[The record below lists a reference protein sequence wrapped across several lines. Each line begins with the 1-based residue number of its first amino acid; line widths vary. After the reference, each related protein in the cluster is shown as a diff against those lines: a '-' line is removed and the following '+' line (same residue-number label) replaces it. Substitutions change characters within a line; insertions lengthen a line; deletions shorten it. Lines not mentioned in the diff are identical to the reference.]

1 MKILLIDNY
10 DSFTQNIAQYL
21 YEVTGVE
28 PVVVTNSVSYD
39 ELFIDNYD
47 AIVIS
52 PGPGHPSV
60 FDDFGV
66 CSEVIKNSNIP
77 LLGICLGHQGI
88 VLSFGGTVEHAPKPI
103 HGYRDTINHTKDGLF
118 YNLPERFEVVRYHS
132 LICNNLPN
140 DLKCSAWTD
149 DGLVMAVEHKTKPIF
164 GVQFHPES
172 IDSEHGHDILR
183 NFINIVKKN
192 SNKTKVN
199 CCSVIDSYLMIGGN
213 FHYNLNYRECKMEI
227 DSELFF
233 EHNFSNDSY
242 SFWLDSENHNSP
254 KSRFSIMGGYNPSQS
269 IIIKYNIKTK
279 TLNMIGP
286 DGEICIQGDF
296 FSQLSILL
304 EEIEISTPNETPFR
318 FKGGFIGYLGYEL
331 KSLTIG
337 EEKHNSEYPDS
348 ILIFNPHFFV
358 FDHST
363 EKIYECILLPCGKY
377 LEWPEKNIPI
387 GNNKEKKNFPDFH
400 PGIVEYGQISLDE
413 SQEEYINKIEKI
425 LQYIKDGESYEVC
438 LTNKAKMYP
447 TIPPF
452 DAYKRMRHI
461 SPVPY
466 GAYLSCGNFHILS
479 ASPETFLSIDSTRN
493 IESRP
498 IKGTRARGKTREED
512 LLLWN
517 DLNNSKKDRAENL
530 MIVDLVRH
538 DLNQVC
544 NLGSVCVPEKFKI
557 ESFSSVHQ
565 LVSTIRGKLKD
576 NRPIMEAVRAC
587 FPGGSMTGAPKKRT
601 MEIID
606 SLESSARGIY
616 SGALG
621 WFSFNGEV
629 ELSIVIRTAILRG
642 KYVEFG
648 IGGAIIADSDPYDEF
663 EETLV
668 KASVPHFCFNDIK
681 GDM

>member
-10 DSFTQNIAQYL
+10 DSFTQNISQYL
-21 YEVTGVE
+21 YEVTGIE

-47 AIVIS
+47 AVVIS

-60 FDDFGV
+60 FNDFGV
-66 CSEVIKNSNIP
+66 CSEVIQHSNIP

-88 VLSFGGTVEHAPKPI
+88 VLSFGGTVNHAPKPV

-132 LICNNLPN
+132 LICSNLPD

-149 DGLVMAVEHKTKPIF
+149 DGLIMAVEHKTKPIF

-172 IDSEHGHDILR
+172 IDSEHGHAILR
-183 NFINIVKKN
+183 NFIKIVKKHN
-192 SNKTKVN
+192 NKRKEDF
-199 CCSVIDSYLMIGGN
+199 CSVIDSYLMIGGKS
-213 FHYNLNYRECKMEI
+213 HYNLTYREYGIKIEP
-227 DSELFF
+227 ELFF
-233 EHNFSNDSY
+233 EHNYSNDSY
-242 SFWLDSENHNSP
+242 SFWLDSENHNST
-254 KSRFSIMGGYNPSQS
+254 KAQFSIMGGYNSSQS
-269 IIIKYNIKTK
+269 IIIKYDIQTK

-286 DGEICIQGDF
+286 DGTICIQGDF

-304 EEIEISTPNETPFR
+304 EEIEISSPKELPFR

-337 EEKHNSEYPDS
+337 EKKHNSEYPDS

-358 FDHST
+358 FDHFT
-363 EKIYECILLPCGKY
+363 EKIYECILLPCGKVP
-377 LEWPEKNIPI
+377 EWSQKHIPI
-387 GNNKEKKNFPDFH
+387 RNKKEKEIIPNFH
-400 PGIVEYGQISLDE
+400 PGIVEYKKISLAD

-438 LTNKAKMYP
+438 LTNKAKMCH
-447 TIPPF
+447 TFPPF
-452 DAYKRMRHI
+452 YAYKRMRHV

-466 GAYLSCGNFHILS
+466 GAYLSCGDFHILS

-498 IKGTRARGKTREED
+498 IKGTRARGKTKEED

-538 DLNQVC
+538 DLNHVC
-544 NLGSVCVPEKFKI
+544 NLGSVYVPELFKI

-576 NRPIMEAVRAC
+576 NIPVMEAVHAC

-601 MEIID
+601 MKIID

-621 WFSFNGEV
+621 WFSFSGEI

-642 KYVEFG
+642 KHVEFG
-648 IGGAIIADSDPYDEF
+648 IGGAIIADSDPYEEF
-663 EETLV
+663 KETLI
-668 KASVPHFCFNDIK
+668 KASVPHFCFSDFKEN
-681 GDM
+681 M

>member
-28 PVVVTNSVSYD
+28 PAVVANSVSYD
-39 ELFIDNYD
+39 ELFINNYD
-47 AIVIS
+47 AVVIS

-60 FDDFGV
+60 FNDFGV
-66 CSEVIKNSNIP
+66 CSKVIQNSNIP

-88 VLSFGGTVEHAPKPI
+88 VLSFGGSVNHAPKPV
-103 HGYRDTINHTKDGLF
+103 HGYRDRINHTKDGLF
-118 YNLPERFEVVRYHS
+118 YNLPKRFEVVRYHS
-132 LICNNLPN
+132 LICNNLPD

-172 IDSEHGHDILR
+172 IYSEYGHEILK
-183 NFINIVKKN
+183 NFIEIAKKYN
-192 SNKTKVN
+192 EKREKNP
-199 CCSVIDSYLMIGGN
+199 CSVIDSYLLIGGKT
-213 FHYNLNYRECKMEI
+213 HYTLNAREYETKI
-227 DSELFF
+227 DPELFF
-233 EHNFSNDSY
+233 MHNYGGENY
-242 SFWLDSENHNSP
+242 AFWLDSEKSDNP
-254 KSRFSIMGGYNPSQS
+254 KSRFSIMGGNDSSQS
-269 IIIKYNIKTK
+269 IIIRYGVQTE

-286 DGEICIQGDF
+286 DGETCIQGDF

-304 EEIEISTPNETPFR
+304 EKIEISSPKELPFG

-337 EEKHNSEYPDS
+337 EKKHNSEYPDFL
-348 ILIFNPHFFV
+348 LIFTPHFFV
-358 FDHST
+358 FDHFT
-363 EKIYECILLPCGKY
+363 EKIYECILLPYGDIPK
-377 LEWPEKNIPI
+377 WSTKNIPI
-387 GNNKEKKNFPDFH
+387 HNKEIRKNIPNFS
-400 PGIVEYGQISLDE
+400 PGPVEYNKIDLKD
-413 SQEEYINKIEKI
+413 SQEKYINKIEKT

-438 LTNKAKMYP
+438 LTNRAKMSY
-447 TIPPF
+447 TYPPF
-452 DAYKRMRHI
+452 YAYKRMRHI

-466 GAYLSCGNFHILS
+466 GAYLSCGDFYILS
-479 ASPETFLSIDSTRN
+479 ASPETFLSIDSARN

-498 IKGTRARGKTREED
+498 IKGTRARGRTKSED
-512 LLLWN
+512 QLLWN
-517 DLNNSKKDRAENL
+517 NLNNSKKDRAENL

-538 DLNQVC
+538 DLNHVC
-544 NLGSVCVPEKFKI
+544 TPGSVHVPELFKI

-565 LVSTIRGKLKD
+565 LVSTIRGQLRD
-576 NRPIMEAVRAC
+576 NMPVMEAVRAC

-621 WFSFNGEV
+621 WFSFSGEV
-629 ELSIVIRTAILRG
+629 ELSIIIRTAVLRG
-642 KYVEFG
+642 KCAEFG
-648 IGGAIIADSDPYDEF
+648 IGGAIVADSDPYGEF

-668 KASVPHFCFNDIK
+668 KASVPHFCFSDIK
-681 GDM
+681 GNM